1 MGLEADLHENAE
13 GRVIGDW
20 VSDFFGK
27 PQSWYDRVSRDQAGI
42 SGLLAELN
50 AIGSSLWNEIQGR
63 VAGAIGS
70 GAYVPVSRFTDFGWT
85 QDDLLAQAR
94 TLLITKS
101 YAPSDAQLSTAEDRI
116 RLYREMVDYAKSIL
130 PEISARVQQEGD
142 LQRQAMN
149 AVALRSPAEVG
160 VDTFY
165 KEIDRRAKELG
176 SGLGTAAF
184 VLAAVLAAFMGWRMS
199 R

>member
-1 MGLEADLHENAE
+1 MMSRL
-13 GRVIGDW
+13 GDW
-20 VSDFFGK
+20 VSDLFGK
-27 PQSWYDRVSRDQAGI
+27 SQSWFDRVSRDQAEI

-63 VAGAIGS
+63 IAGAIQS
-70 GAYVPVSRFTDFGWT
+70 GVYVPVSRFTDFAWT

-101 YAPSDAQLSTAEDRI
+101 QTPSDAQLSTAEDRI

-130 PEISARVQQEGD
+130 PEIAARVQEEGD

-149 AVALRSPAEVG
+149 AVGLRSPAEVG

-165 KEIDRRAKELG
+165 KELERRAAALG
-176 SGLGTAAF
+176 GGVGVVAALAVILGIALAF
-184 VLAAVLAAFMGWRMS
+184 GGGR
-199 R
+199 

>member
-1 MGLEADLHENAE
+1 MSRFAGL
-13 GRVIGDW
+13 GDW

-27 PQSWYDRVSRDQAGI
+27 PQSWYDRVSRDQADI
-42 SGLLAELN
+42 SALLAELN

-63 VAGAIGS
+63 VAGAIQS
-70 GAYVPVSRFTDFGWT
+70 GTYVPVSRFTDFAWT
-85 QDDLLAQAR
+85 QDDLLTQAR

-101 YAPSDAQLSTAEDRI
+101 YAPTDAQLSTAEQRI

-130 PEISARVQQEGD
+130 PEIADQVQREGE
-142 LQRQAMN
+142 LQRQAMD

-160 VDTFY
+160 IDTFY
-165 KEIDRRAKELG
+165 KEIDRRAKEIG
-176 SGLGTAAF
+176 SGLSG
-184 VLAAVLAAFMGWRMS
+184 AVLALAAALAIFMGWRMS